1 MNPPSVLTGSH
12 LRTFQTIFQHPASHN
27 LGWHDVHALL
37 RELGEVEETANGNFK
52 VSRNG
57 VVLVLPTHRTKDVST
72 TDELLK
78 LRHFLERSEKATV
91 ETVAPET
98 RWLLVINHHVARI
111 FRSEAH
117 GTTAEDI
124 LPRDRSENGRDNPD
138 FARGGEKPDPSSFF
152 PVVAKALKE
161 AGQLLVFGSGTGLAN
176 EMNQFVSWLKIHDLR
191 LSERVTGAVVI
202 DEHHLTDAQL
212 LAKARAFYA

>member
-1 MNPPSVLTGSH
+1 MNPPSELTGAH

-37 RELGEVEETANGNFK
+37 RRLGEVEETANGNFK
-52 VSRNG
+52 VTRG
-57 VVLVLPTHRTKDVST
+57 GEVLVLPTHRTKDVST

-78 LRHFLERSEKATV
+78 LRHFLERSQKASV
-91 ETVAPET
+91 DAVAPES

-124 LPRDRSENGRDNPD
+124 LPQERSENARGNPD
-138 FARGGEKPDPSSFF
+138 FTRGGEQPDPHSFF

-176 EMNQFVSWLKIHDLR
+176 EMNQFVGWLRIHDFR
-191 LSERVTGAVVI
+191 LFARVSGAVVI